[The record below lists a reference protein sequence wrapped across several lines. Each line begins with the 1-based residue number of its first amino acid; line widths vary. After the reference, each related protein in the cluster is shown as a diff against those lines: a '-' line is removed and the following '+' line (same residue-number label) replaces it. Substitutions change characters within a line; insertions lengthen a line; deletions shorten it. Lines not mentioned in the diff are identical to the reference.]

1 MKYLLDT
8 NICIYL
14 INNRPASVLARFH
27 ACAAGEVGVSI
38 VTALELAFGVE
49 KSASARNKLAL
60 EKFLAPLEILPLDA
74 AALWHYARLRAHL
87 ESRGQTIG
95 ALDMQIAAHALGL
108 DCVLVTN
115 NRREFER
122 VAGLRLDNWAE

>member
-27 ACAAGEVGVSI
+27 ACAAGDVGVSI

-49 KSASARNKLAL
+49 KSGSAKNKLAL
-60 EKFLAPLEILPLDA
+60 EKFLAPLEVLPLDDA
-74 AALWHYARLRAHL
+74 TRWHYARLRTEL
-87 ESRGQTIG
+87 EGLGTPVG
-95 ALDMQIAAHALGL
+95 ALEMQIAAHALSL

-115 NRREFER
+115 NLREFAR
-122 VAGLRLDNWAE
+122 VKGLRLENWV